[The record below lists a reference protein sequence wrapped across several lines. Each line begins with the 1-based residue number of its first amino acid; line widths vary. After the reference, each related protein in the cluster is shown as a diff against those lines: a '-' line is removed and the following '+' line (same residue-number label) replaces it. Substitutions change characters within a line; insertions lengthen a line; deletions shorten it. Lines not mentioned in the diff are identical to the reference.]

1 MCDTINNEIGRL
13 TASLNHRH
21 GGSTTAVAVL
31 IYVTT
36 CLFTH
41 YGEDHGVDL
50 TPLLAVQ
57 RRAVGDFLI
66 GQGVGGAEVDEALVD
81 LARANGT
88 VAYLASLPG

>member
-13 TASLNHRH
+13 TASLNYRH
-21 GGSTTAVAVL
+21 VGSTTAVAVL

-36 CLFTH
+36 CMFTH
-41 YGEDHGVDL
+41 YGEDHGVDR
-50 TPLLAVQ
+50 TPLLSVQ
-57 RRAVGDFLI
+57 QRAVGDFLV
-66 GQGVGGAEVDEALVD
+66 GQGVGSSEGDEALVD